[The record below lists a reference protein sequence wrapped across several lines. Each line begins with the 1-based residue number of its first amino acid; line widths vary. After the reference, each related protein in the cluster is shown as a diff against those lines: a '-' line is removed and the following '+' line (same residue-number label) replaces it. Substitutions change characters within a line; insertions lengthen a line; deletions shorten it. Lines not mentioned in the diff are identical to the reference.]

1 MSSLRAGLYAC
12 SPEALASIV
21 DHALDRLAEHID
33 NPAASRDRITLALE
47 LVGIELGEI
56 RHAAAAEKRANEQ
69 KLRAAHEEIERL
81 RMQLDL
87 ARRAA

>member
-1 MSSLRAGLYAC
+1 MRTLRAGLYAC
-12 SPEALASIV
+12 SPDALREIV
-21 DHALDRLAEHID
+21 DRALDRLASHID

-47 LVGIELGEI
+47 LIGIEVGEI
-56 RHAAAAEKRANEQ
+56 RHAAAAEKRAGEQ
-69 KLRAAHEEIERL
+69 KLRAALEEIERL